1 MSKAFLWQTN
11 PLSSGV
17 SLTFNE
23 FCPGCPGLCTCYTAV
38 TAFDNTDLSTISCS
52 LDQPMV
58 VPVEVCQKRNY
69 QEQVVDCNSLFD
81 KKWGDTAEKV
91 TISGKVMLR
100 LKTASFVTGL
110 KIQSAHGKNEARGIG
125 KLRIHYQTGRSEWIS
140 DQEELVTNVISLNSL
155 EVVGRWVKDSI
166 DLAKGVTEP
175 IMIQFSPI
183 LTDNIHIFFLE
194 SQGDVEISVNELALY
209 NDCKW

>member
-1 MSKAFLWQTN
+1 
-11 PLSSGV
+11 
-17 SLTFNE
+17 
-23 FCPGCPGLCTCYTAV
+23 
-38 TAFDNTDLSTISCS
+38 
-52 LDQPMV
+52 
-58 VPVEVCQKRNY
+58 
-69 QEQVVDCNSLFD
+69 
-81 KKWGDTAEKV
+81 
-91 TISGKVMLR
+91 MLR